1 MVPAAP
7 DAHALEAGYGVQPQ
21 AAEVGVALHLGE
33 FLVGQ
38 LPGFFEQ
45 RQRDAEFADVVE
57 HTRDEQRVEVILPH
71 ARQTPERHSHVGH
84 TRGMGGGKGAA

>member
-1 MVPAAP
+1 M
-7 DAHALEAGYGVQPQ
+7 
-21 AAEVGVALHLGE
+21 ALHLGE
-33 FLVGQ
+33 FLVGE

-45 RQRDAEFADVVE
+45 RQRDAELADVVE

-84 TRGMGGGKGAA
+84 AVEWVAVKGLHESMMCPNRVLNRMVSCGVRI